1 MNEQTIMD
9 NPFLETYH
17 TPHHTHPFDRIR
29 MEHYKP
35 AFHEGMKR
43 QNAEIDAIVS
53 NPETPTFANTIVALE
68 RSGELLERVC
78 QVFFNLTGR
87 TDLPFSP
94 TYQIKDLKELLTLL

>member
-43 QNAEIDAIVS
+43 QNAEQQ
-53 NPETPTFANTIVALE
+53 
-68 RSGELLERVC
+68 LLSLR
-78 QVFFNLTGR
+78 F
-87 TDLPFSP
+87 
-94 TYQIKDLKELLTLL
+94 LK

>member
-68 RSGELLERVC
+68 RSGELLERV
-78 QVFFNLTGR
+78 
-87 TDLPFSP
+87 
-94 TYQIKDLKELLTLL
+94 Y